1 MLGEWGGSIAYL
13 CVVRSWYLHMHV
25 LFASFLLAQEG
36 SEDEQDEA
44 RAMHRPRLLRRPPSP
59 LPRRSREASP
69 PRHLA
74 PPVPTT
80 AYLGEPS
87 PPR

>member
-1 MLGEWGGSIAYL
+1 MGGGIAYL
-13 CVVRSWYLHMHV
+13 CVVRWWYLRMHV

-69 PRHLA
+69 TRHLA